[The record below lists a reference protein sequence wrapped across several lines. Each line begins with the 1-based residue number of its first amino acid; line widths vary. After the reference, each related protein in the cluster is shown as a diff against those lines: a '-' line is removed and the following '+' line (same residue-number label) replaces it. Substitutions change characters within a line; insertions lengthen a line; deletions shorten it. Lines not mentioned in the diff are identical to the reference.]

1 MLAASLN
8 HTWYSTEHF
17 AAMIHEQRMSGASDR
32 PMTGKEATA
41 RPKDRPWVA
50 RQSVNLDAIVCW
62 LIWNAEKLIQ
72 EAADFTEG
80 NTAFIPL
87 VH

>member
-41 RPKDRPWVA
+41 AKGPTLG
-50 RQSVNLDAIVCW
+50 SSSIG
-62 LIWNAEKLIQ
+62 ES
-72 EAADFTEG
+72 
-80 NTAFIPL
+80 
-87 VH
+87 